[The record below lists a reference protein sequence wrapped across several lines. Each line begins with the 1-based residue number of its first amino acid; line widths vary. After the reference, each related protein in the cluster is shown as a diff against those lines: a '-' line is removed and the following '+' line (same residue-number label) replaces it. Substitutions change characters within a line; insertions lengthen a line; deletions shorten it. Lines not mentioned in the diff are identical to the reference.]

1 MEAMSS
7 KCLLFPIFIHK
18 VDIENCC
25 VNNSK
30 VAINV
35 PFLITYPVYCCVIL
49 GGKSIK
55 HCCSERE
62 YHFCNSLSATK
73 INRQMVLQTAS
84 LCVR

>member
-1 MEAMSS
+1 MSS

-35 PFLITYPVYCCVIL
+35 PFLITNPVYCCVIF
-49 GGKSIK
+49 G
-55 HCCSERE
+55 ET
-62 YHFCNSLSATK
+62 YK
-73 INRQMVLQTAS
+73 ILLTAVKENMPCFS
-84 LCVR
+84 NISFARINLAARP